1 MTRTQSFLVSIVAS
15 LMMIFGVA
23 ALGTPTYAAFTSGDP
38 STTLDAAIG
47 SGNTAYAT
55 GDADTQVFNII
66 GRIINILL
74 GLLGIVFFIY
84 VLWAGFI
91 WMTAQGEPTKV
102 KKATDMLI
110 QGTIG
115 LLIILAAYAISNFA
129 VSQLLTATTAV

>member
-1 MTRTQSFLVSIVAS
+1 MTKTQSFLVSAFACV
-15 LMMIFGVA
+15 MMIFGAVA
-23 ALGTPTYAAFTSGDP
+23 LTAPAFAQFEAGDP
-38 STTLDAAIG
+38 SGALDSAIG
-47 SGNTAYAT
+47 GGNTAYAT

-129 VSQLLTATTAV
+129 VSQLLTATTAA

>member
-1 MTRTQSFLVSIVAS
+1 MTKTQSFLVGAFAS
-15 LMMIFGVA
+15 LMVVFGAVA
-23 ALGTPTYAAFTSGDP
+23 LTAPTYAAFTPGAPTGALSEAVD
-38 STTLDAAIG
+38 
-47 SGNTAYAT
+47 NTSLVGGT
-55 GDADTQVFNII
+55 ADTQLFNII

-91 WMTAQGEPTKV
+91 WMTAGGDPTKV

-115 LLIILAAYAISNFA
+115 LVIILAAYAISNFA
-129 VSQLLTATTAV
+129 VNQLLTATQAA